1 MKTTEERAAENI
13 HDDHVSSLQSLLQKN
28 YDAEKSFKK
37 TMEKAESPLLKDFL
51 QKQAAQRSRFATE
64 ITDELRNL
72 NEQPKESGTLGGDIH
87 RGWIDVRTAFS
98 GNKDEA
104 VLAECIRG
112 EKSSASEYE
121 DQLKKHNFPPRIA
134 DVLRRQSNEIHQTLD
149 EVKTLKDLAKN
160 K

>member
-1 MKTTEERAAENI
+1 MKTTEERAAEKI
-13 HDDHVSSLQSLLQKN
+13 HDEHVSSLQSLLKKN

-37 TMEKAESPLLKDFL
+37 SMEIAESPTLKDFL

-72 NEQPKESGTLGGDIH
+72 NEEPKEKGTLSGDIH
-87 RGWIDVRTAFS
+87 RGWIDVRTTFS
-98 GNKDEA
+98 GNKDET

-112 EKSSASEYE
+112 EKASASEYE

-134 DVLRRQSNEIHQTLD
+134 DVLKKQSNEIQQTLN
-149 EVKTLKDLAKN
+149 EIKSLKDISKT

>member
-1 MKTTEERAAENI
+1 MKTTEERAAEKLHNE
-13 HDDHVSSLQSLLQKN
+13 HVSSLQSLLQKN

-37 TMEKAESPLLKDFL
+37 TMEKADSPLLKDFL
-51 QKQAAQRSRFATE
+51 QRQAAQHSRFATE
-64 ITDELRNL
+64 ITDEIRNL

-87 RGWIDVRTAFS
+87 RGWINLRTAFS
-98 GNKDEA
+98 GNKDET

-112 EKSSASEYE
+112 EKASATEYE
-121 DQLKKHNFPPRIA
+121 DQLKKHSFPPRIS
-134 DVLRRQSNEIHQTLD
+134 DVLRRQSSEIHQTLD